1 MEYSRVYG
9 RYYYLRDLGRM
20 NVRNRKLMIENI
32 IPAQLDAISTVAR
45 HIVESRIQIMDIDS
59 DYFRRRRRILKV
71 LAKPSISFR
80 RKRRLLLSQH
90 QLIPKLL
97 RTTYLRRTIRA
108 EVRAREE

>member
-1 MEYSRVYG
+1 MVYSRVYG
-9 RYYYLRDLGRM
+9 RDYYLQELGRTS
-20 NVRNRKLMIENI
+20 VRNRKSMIENI

-45 HIVESRIQIMDIDS
+45 HIVESRIPIMDIDS
-59 DYFRRRRRILKV
+59 DYFRRRRRIMKV
-71 LAKPSISFR
+71 ITKPSLPFR

-108 EVRAREE
+108 EIRTREE

>member
-1 MEYSRVYG
+1 M
-9 RYYYLRDLGRM
+9 
-20 NVRNRKLMIENI
+20 RNRKLMIENI
-32 IPAQLDAISTVAR
+32 IPVQLDAISTVAR

-71 LAKPSISFR
+71 LAKTSISFR
-80 RKRRLLLSQH
+80 RERRLLVSQH

-108 EVRAREE
+108 EVRTREE

>member
-9 RYYYLRDLGRM
+9 RYYYLRELGRTD
-20 NVRNRKLMIENI
+20 VRNRKSMIENI
-32 IPAQLDAISTVAR
+32 IPAQLDAISTVALY
-45 HIVESRIQIMDIDS
+45 IVESRIQIMDIDS
-59 DYFRRRRRILKV
+59 DYFRRRKRILKV
-71 LAKPSISFR
+71 IAKPSLPFR

-108 EVRAREE
+108 EIRTREE